1 MICVCALAQT
11 RNEAELAR
19 LQAQINQQ
27 ERRLALDERRF
38 DRESDPDYQA
48 RISAAK
54 AFATEAAKNDATFA
68 QQAPSALQG
77 GEQTLALLNRMVGD
91 PKARGSASQPHPGF
105 TGVVGATVT
114 PGMRFVQGSS
124 EADFDAMLEQV
135 LGGAFLEAYERL
147 KGTGQI
153 TEIEGKKATQAI
165 TRMQRS
171 VSESEFLQAAKEFRQ
186 SLENA
191 MERTRNR
198 LQSVTERTSAP
209 ARETQTPSGA
219 SSRGAVGGQQSFPAP
234 PQQAVEAL
242 LRGAGTDAQFDEIFG
257 PGAAA
262 RARGR

>member
-1 MICVCALAQT
+1 M
-11 RNEAELAR
+11 
-19 LQAQINQQ
+19 
-27 ERRLALDERRF
+27 
-38 DRESDPDYQA
+38 
-48 RISAAK
+48 
-54 AFATEAAKNDATFA
+54 
-68 QQAPSALQG
+68 
-77 GEQTLALLNRMVGD
+77 
-91 PKARGSASQPHPGF
+91 
-105 TGVVGATVT
+105 
-114 PGMRFVQGSS
+114 QGSS

-186 SLENA
+186 SLESA

-198 LQSVTERTSAP
+198 LQGVTERTSAP

-219 SSRGAVGGQQSFPAP
+219 SSRGAVGRQQSFPAP

-257 PGAAA
+257 LGAAA